1 MAKIL
6 VVDDNL
12 DMLDTLEQ
20 LLTFY
25 DFEVVRAENGLE
37 GVEVAKKD
45 QPDLIILDALMP
57 VMNGFE
63 ACEIL
68 KSAADTREIAVI
80 FLSANYTKLEY
91 QQRGLELGADD
102 YILKPFN
109 AKELV
114 GKVNSLL
121 HRKRLIEK
129 LRQENKDILLRHPR
143 FEAGG
148 ETPGESLSGD
158 VDSRIDSLTG
168 VYNEDFFHRR
178 VKEQYHRS
186 LEMKRDLSVALID
199 GDLFREVNEIYGE
212 QTADYVLMKIANIL
226 LQISRPSDFVFRLEK
241 DKFAI
246 ILPAVTEAGAF
257 EESERIRSAILQTKF
272 FDQDF
277 FEFKKISHKLKQ
289 SLQNLTVSIGI
300 AALDHEIAHSDM
312 LSRAQEALRKAKLK
326 GRNTTLRYSEI
337 KLS

>member
-6 VVDDNL
+6 VVDDNI

-25 DFEVVRAENGLE
+25 DFEVIRAENGKE
-37 GVEVAKKD
+37 GVEVARKD

-57 VMNGFE
+57 VMSGFE

-68 KSAADTREIAVI
+68 KGAAETREIAVI

-109 AKELV
+109 AKELI

-129 LRQENKDILLRHPR
+129 LRQENKDVLLRRPR
-143 FEAGG
+143 SEAGG
-148 ETPGESLSGD
+148 EAPSESRGSD

-168 VYNEDFFHRR
+168 VYNETFFHQRL
-178 VKEQYHRS
+178 KDEHHRS
-186 LEMKRDLSVALID
+186 LEMKQHLSVALID
-199 GDLFREVNEIYGE
+199 ADLFRDVNAIYSE

-226 LQISRPSDFVFRLEK
+226 LQISQSSDFVFRLEK

-246 ILPAVTEAGAF
+246 ILPAITEADAF
-257 EESERIRSAILQTKF
+257 DEAERIRTAILQTKF

-300 AALDHEIAHSDM
+300 AALDHEIAHSDI
-312 LSRAQEALRKAKLK
+312 LSRAQEALSKAKLK
-326 GRNTTLRYSEI
+326 GRNTTLRYSGVE
-337 KLS
+337 

>member
-6 VVDDNL
+6 VVDDNI

-25 DFEVVRAENGLE
+25 DFEVVRAENGKD
-37 GVEVAKKD
+37 GVETAKRER
-45 QPDLIILDALMP
+45 PDLIILDALMP

-68 KSAADTREIAVI
+68 KSTAETRESAVI

-109 AKELV
+109 AKELI

-129 LRQENKDILLRHPR
+129 LRLENKDLLLGHPR
-143 FEAGG
+143 FEAAKK
-148 ETPGESLSGD
+148 SHDSD
-158 VDSRIDSLTG
+158 VDSRIDTLTG
-168 VYNEDFFHRR
+168 VYNENFFHQRL
-178 VKEQYHRS
+178 KEEYHRA
-186 LEMKRDLSVALID
+186 LETKAELSVALID
-199 GDLFREVNEIYGE
+199 ADLFREVNEIYSE
-212 QTADYVLMKIANIL
+212 QTANYVLMKIANIL
-226 LQISRPSDFVFRLEK
+226 LQISNSSEFVFRLEK

-246 ILPAVTEAGAF
+246 ILPATTEVGAF
-257 EESERIRSAILQTKF
+257 DEAERIRTAILQTKF

-312 LSRAQEALRKAKLK
+312 LSRAQEALSKAKLK

-337 KLS
+337 E

>member
-6 VVDDNL
+6 VVDDNI
-12 DMLDTLEQ
+12 DMLETLEQ

-25 DFEVVRAENGLE
+25 DFEVVRAENGKE

-68 KSAADTREIAVI
+68 KGAAETREIAVI

-91 QQRGLELGADD
+91 RQRGLELGADD

-109 AKELV
+109 AKELI

-129 LRQENKDILLRHPR
+129 LRLENKDLLLRRPR
-143 FEAGG
+143 VEAGK
-148 ETPGESLSGD
+148 ETSSESRDGD
-158 VDSRIDSLTG
+158 VDLRIDPLTG
-168 VYNEDFFHRR
+168 VFNETLFHQRL
-178 VKEQYHRS
+178 KEEHHRS
-186 LEMKRDLSVALID
+186 LEMKNDISVALID
-199 GDLFREVNEIYGE
+199 ADLFREVNEIYGE
-212 QTADYVLMKIANIL
+212 QTADYVLMKIANII
-226 LQISRPSDFVFRLEK
+226 LQHSRPSDFVFRLEK

-246 ILPAVTEAGAF
+246 ILPATVEAGAF
-257 EESERIRSAILQTKF
+257 DEAERIRTTIQETKF

-277 FEFKKISHKLKQ
+277 FELKKISHKLRQ

-300 AALDHEIAHSDM
+300 AALDCEIAHSDM
-312 LSRAQEALRKAKLK
+312 LSRAQEALSKAKLK
-326 GRNTTLRYSEI
+326 GRNKTLRYSE
-337 KLS
+337 SR